1 MREKGRIVMK
11 EYAIITG
18 EKCHYTVVGA
28 NFSDSCERYAA
39 SELQKYLY
47 ESTGVFVPYISD
59 RCAKRGPEIFIG
71 ADTRN
76 GRDFVSEDELLG
88 LGDDGFLIKTLEEDI
103 IITGKT
109 SRGTLYGV
117 YEFLRR
123 FVGFRAFTKDVEK
136 VDECSEVVIPEL
148 YVTEKPDFEYRDA
161 YFRFAFDG
169 AFCAKNRLNTTLGDI
184 SAEKGGSFKFFNCHH
199 SFDDLVPPAVYFEEH
214 PEYFAFHDGR
224 RTKDQLCLSDPHVLE
239 IATAQVKKWIA
250 EHKECKVFSVAQ
262 NDNERYCTC
271 ENCRKIDE
279 EEGSPAGSVIRFVNA
294 LAEEIEKEH
303 PDILIHTFAYQYSRI
318 APRKVRPKSNV
329 IVRLCNIECE
339 WGDSLEAVANR
350 DPEGKSAEFL
360 KNIREWSEICDRLY
374 VWDYAVNFSNY
385 LQPFPCFYSMAENIR
400 YYKEHGVR
408 GVLQEG
414 NFSYGGGASLDDL
427 KSYIIAGLL
436 WNADADVDLMIDEFC
451 RGVYGNAAPYI
462 KEYISVATEAVK
474 DYRMT
479 LFDYPD
485 AAYLTDD
492 LLDRCDEIFRRAIEA
507 AENDEVR
514 RRVEREYLA
523 IRYSKIVR
531 IADDKKRAASTDAF
545 AKDVRGFRLTEI
557 MERIHLDDSF
567 EYMKRSQYAR
577 DRKGRYRMYYIVR

>member
-1 MREKGRIVMK
+1 MK
-11 EYAIITG
+11 EYAIIKDA
-18 EKCHYTVVGA
+18 KCHYTVVGA
-28 NFSDSCERYAA
+28 NLSDSCERYAA

-47 ESTGVFVPYISD
+47 DSTGVFVPYISD
-59 RCAKRGPEIFIG
+59 RCAKRGPEILIG
-71 ADTRN
+71 ASTRN
-76 GRDFVSEDELLG
+76 GMDFVSADELEALG
-88 LGDDGFLIKTLEEDI
+88 EDGFLIKTLEQDI
-103 IITGKT
+103 LITGKT
-109 SRGTLYGV
+109 SRGTLYGA

-123 FVGFRAFTKDVEK
+123 FVGFRSFTKDIEK
-136 VDECSEVVIPEL
+136 VDILDEVIVPEL
-148 YVTEKPDFEYRDA
+148 YITETPDFEYRDA

-199 SFDDLVPPAVYFEEH
+199 SFDDLVPPAEYFEEH
-214 PEYFAFHDGR
+214 PEYFALHNGVR
-224 RTKDQLCLSDPHVLE
+224 NGGQLCLSDPHVLE
-239 IATAQVKKWIA
+239 IATARVKKWIA
-250 EHKECKVFSVAQ
+250 EHPECKVFSVAQ

-271 ENCRKIDE
+271 EKCRRTDE

-303 PDILIHTFAYQYSRI
+303 PHVLIHTFAYQYSRV
-318 APRKVRPKSNV
+318 APKKVRPRKNV

-339 WGDSLEAVANR
+339 WGDSLERLAER
-350 DPEGKSAEFL
+350 EPCGKSAEFL
-360 KNIREWSEICDRLY
+360 NNIKDWSEICDRLY

-400 YYKEHGVR
+400 YYKKHGIK

-427 KSYIIAGLL
+427 KSYRIAGLL
-436 WNADADVDLMIDEFC
+436 WNADADVKALTEEFC
-451 RGVYGNAAPYI
+451 RYVYGNGAPYI
-462 KEYISVATEAVK
+462 MEYISVMTEAVK
-474 DYRMT
+474 GHRMT

-485 AAYLTDD
+485 AAYLTEE
-492 LLDRCDEIFRRAIEA
+492 LLDRCDEIFKSAEDA
-507 AENDEVR
+507 AENDEIKR
-514 RRVEREYLA
+514 RIMREHLA
-523 IRYSKIVR
+523 VRYSKIVR
-531 IADDKKRAASTDAF
+531 LPDDKKRAEETDLF
-545 AKDVRGFRLTEI
+545 AKDVRDFRLTEI